1 MPIGATKIM
10 ATRMVAGDKERIDRT
25 MKILEQ
31 DVARLEK
38 SLAERRSKEGQEA
51 TRAAILSKRSQIHRL
66 NSYSQQA
73 IPAQVVSRSRPIP
86 TTHTSTP
93 VAPKGSALLRERMEL
108 ARDELKQATASP
120 SVQSVAI
127 QPLVAPKELPK
138 VVDEKSLRKYNDTL
152 EENKKII
159 HEMKMRVDALERQK
173 NLDTKARIVEV
184 PKGPALSPLEK
195 RQLQVIPQQIAH
207 LKKRMSEVN
216 KNVRRLNQDGY
227 MRFVVERFKRTR
239 DRNLLKEFQRRGMSP
254 SLALQM
260 VPVKGKHVF
269 VSQNN
274 RRRRV
279 ALLTHPDV
287 KNIPQKSLSLSNQ
300 LNFLKKKQAEHH
312 HHSGIHTHSSGV
324 SGLDAWEKAKMSAP
338 KREPTSLTM
347 QSIPNEVLTLVQQ
360 IEGEL
365 EGLKHIPG
373 VNEIIE
379 QAKQIIISNRYKTF
393 DEFIANPQAKVLE
406 GRLEMAAKSQGINL
420 GAVNL
425 GGHSHRPYAMPR
437 NLGIATVLKQRQL
450 QKNNRPAIEAN
461 NMAGLRRYTAAQ
473 YAREARAKAQQ
484 EQKQEAS
491 NLAGAFSQ
499 TRAVMERMVR

>member
-1 MPIGATKIM
+1 MSVGATKIM
-10 ATRMVAGDKERIDRT
+10 ATKMVAGDKERIDRT

-51 TRAAILSKRSQIHRL
+51 TRAAILSKRAQIHRL

-73 IPAQVVSRSRPIP
+73 VPAQVVSRTKPIP
-86 TTHTSTP
+86 RAHTPTP

-108 ARDELKQATASP
+108 ARKELKQATASP

-173 NLDTKARIVEV
+173 NLDTKARVVEV
-184 PKGPALSPLEK
+184 PKGPSLSPSEK
-195 RQLQVIPQQIAH
+195 TQLQVIPRQLAH
-207 LKKRMSEVN
+207 LKKRMRAVN
-216 KNVRRLNQDGY
+216 KDVRRLNQDGY
-227 MRFVVERFKRTR
+227 MRSVVTQFKRTR
-239 DRNLLKEFQRRGMSP
+239 NRNLLKEFRKRKVSP
-254 SLALQM
+254 VVALQM
-260 VPVKGKHVF
+260 VPVKGKYVF

-279 ALLTHPDV
+279 ARLTHPDL
-287 KNIPQKSLSLSNQ
+287 KNIPQKTRSLTNQ
-300 LNFLKKKQAEHH
+300 LNFLKKKQAGHH
-312 HHSGIHTHSSGV
+312 HHPGMHTHSSGV
-324 SGLDAWEKAKMSAP
+324 GGLDAWEKAKMSAP

-360 IEGEL
+360 MEGEL

-379 QAKQIIISNRYKTF
+379 QAKHIIISNRYKTF
-393 DEFIANPQAKVLE
+393 DEFIQNPQAKVLE
-406 GRLEMAAKSQGINL
+406 ERLMMAAKSQGINL
-420 GAVNL
+420 GGVNL
-425 GGHSHRPYAMPR
+425 GGHAHRPYAMPR

-473 YAREARAKAQQ
+473 YARDSRVKAQQ

>member
-1 MPIGATKIM
+1 MSLGATKIM

-66 NSYSQQA
+66 NQYSQQA
-73 IPAQVVSRSRPIP
+73 MPAQVISRVRPIP
-86 TTHTSTP
+86 TTHQSTP
-93 VAPKGSALLRERMEL
+93 VAPKGSALLQDRMEL
-108 ARDELKQATASP
+108 ARKELKQATASP

-127 QPLVAPKELPK
+127 EPIVSPKILPK
-138 VVDEKSLRKYNDTL
+138 VVDEKSLRKYNETL

-173 NLDTKARIVEV
+173 ILDTKARVVEI
-184 PKGPALSPLEK
+184 PKGPALSPTEK
-195 RQLQVIPQQIAH
+195 TQLQTIPRQLDQ
-207 LKKRMSEVN
+207 LKKRMRSVN

-227 MRFVVERFKRTR
+227 MRSIVARFKQTR
-239 DRNLLKEFQRRGMSP
+239 DRNLLNEFRRRGMSAEL
-254 SLALQM
+254 SLQM
-260 VPVKGKHVF
+260 VPVKGSFVM

-279 ALLTHPDV
+279 SRLTHPDL
-287 KNIPQKSLSLSNQ
+287 KNIPQRTRSLLNQ
-300 LNFLKKKQAEHH
+300 LSFLKKKEAQHH
-312 HHSGIHTHSSGV
+312 NHPGIHSHTPGV
-324 SGLDAWEKAKMSAP
+324 AGLDAWEKSKMSAP
-338 KREPTSLTM
+338 KREPTSITM

-360 IEGEL
+360 MEGEL

-420 GAVNL
+420 GGVNL

>member
-1 MPIGATKIM
+1 MPLGATKIM

-51 TRAAILSKRSQIHRL
+51 TRAAILSKRAQIHRL

-73 IPAQVVSRSRPIP
+73 IPAQVVSRTKPIP
-86 TTHTSTP
+86 RAHTPTP
-93 VAPKGSALLRERMEL
+93 VAPKGSVLLRERMEL
-108 ARDELKQATASP
+108 ARKELKQETAAP

-138 VVDEKSLRKYNDTL
+138 VVDEKSLQKYNETL

-173 NLDTKARIVEV
+173 NLDTKARVVEV
-184 PKGPALSPLEK
+184 PKGPALSPSEK
-195 RQLQVIPQQIAH
+195 TQLQVIPRQLAH
-207 LKKRMSEVN
+207 LKRRMRAVN
-216 KNVRRLNQDGY
+216 KDVRRLNQDGY
-227 MRFVVERFKRTR
+227 MRSVVTQFKRTR
-239 DRNLLKEFQRRGMSP
+239 NRNLLREFKKRRVSP
-254 SLALQM
+254 VVALQM
-260 VPVKGKHVF
+260 VPVKGKYVN
-269 VSQNN
+269 VTQNN

-279 ALLTHPDV
+279 DRLTHPDL
-287 KNIPQKSLSLSNQ
+287 KNIPQKTRSLTNQ
-300 LNFLKKKQAEHH
+300 LNFLRKKQAGHH
-312 HHSGIHTHSSGV
+312 HHPGMHTHSIGV
-324 SGLDAWEKAKMSAP
+324 A
-338 KREPTSLTM
+338 SLTPKKSSGFM
-347 QSIPNEVLTLVQQ
+347 DRVAANGHRAAHMEQL
-360 IEGEL
+360 
-365 EGLKHIPG
+365 GLAQHHHSLRG
-373 VNEIIE
+373 V
-379 QAKQIIISNRYKTF
+379 
-393 DEFIANPQAKVLE
+393 AN
-406 GRLEMAAKSQGINL
+406 
-420 GAVNL
+420 
-425 GGHSHRPYAMPR
+425 SHRPYAMGR

-473 YAREARAKAQQ
+473 YARDSRVKAQQ

>member
-1 MPIGATKIM
+1 MSVGATKIM
-10 ATRMVAGDKERIDRT
+10 ATKMVAGDKERIDRT

-51 TRAAILSKRSQIHRL
+51 TRAAILSKRAQIHRL
-66 NSYSQQA
+66 NSYSQRA
-73 IPAQVVSRSRPIP
+73 VPAQVVSRTKPIP
-86 TTHTSTP
+86 RAHTPTP

-108 ARDELKQATASP
+108 AREELKQATASP

-159 HEMKMRVDALERQK
+159 HEMKMRLDALERQK
-173 NLDTKARIVEV
+173 NLDTKARVVEV
-184 PKGPALSPLEK
+184 PKGPALSPSEK
-195 RQLQVIPQQIAH
+195 NQLQVIPRQLAH
-207 LKKRMSEVN
+207 LKRRMSAVN

-260 VPVKGKHVF
+260 VPVKGQYVF

-279 ALLTHPDV
+279 ARLTHPDL
-287 KNIPQKSLSLSNQ
+287 KNIPQKTRSLTNQ
-300 LNFLKKKQAEHH
+300 LNFLRKKQAGH
-312 HHSGIHTHSSGV
+312 HSSGV

-379 QAKQIIISNRYKTF
+379 QAKHIIISNRYKAF
-393 DEFIANPQAKVLE
+393 DEFIQNPQAKVLE
-406 GRLEMAAKSQGINL
+406 KRLEMAAKAQGINL
-420 GAVNL
+420 GGVNL
-425 GGHSHRPYAMPR
+425 GGHAHRPYAMPR

-473 YAREARAKAQQ
+473 YARDSRVKAQQ